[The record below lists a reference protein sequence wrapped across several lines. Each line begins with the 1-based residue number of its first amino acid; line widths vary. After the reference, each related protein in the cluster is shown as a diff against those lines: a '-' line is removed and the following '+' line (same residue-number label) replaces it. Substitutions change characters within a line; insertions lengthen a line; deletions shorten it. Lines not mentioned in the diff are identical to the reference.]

1 MNQMIA
7 WLVYLIFV
15 SFSLVLGDFFGKV
28 AIRFVLYTWLVYL
41 FWRLFITL
49 RRIQRNKIPALANTV
64 GINLDAN
71 TDGTTRELKK

>member
-71 TDGTTRELKK
+71 TDGTARELKK